1 MEVEA
6 DDREDDDG
14 GTRTRDFERVVIAVG
29 RMRIASLSTP
39 KVQPATRESRARSH
53 VHTNNDQRLP
63 RTRMGKRKKSSR
75 KPTGP
80 RKKEPLGRY
89 VLKERVGDCC

>member
-1 MEVEA
+1 MEVDV

-14 GTRTRDFERVVIAVG
+14 GMRTRDFERVVIAVG
-29 RMRIASLSTP
+29 RMKIASPSTP
-39 KVQPATRESRARSH
+39 KVQPATRKSRAHSH
-53 VHTNNDQRLP
+53 VATNDDQRL
-63 RTRMGKRKKSSR
+63 RQTGMGKRKKSSR

-89 VLKERVGDCC
+89 V